1 MPIKSYSLLKC
12 KPLQYGIGGGHA
24 PGTKP
29 KQSDHPHF
37 QVLVEGKRGQVH
49 RIAVNIVSDGAPSG
63 TDSSMIRLFYAKTF
77 SLPALTSKL
86 LANSIGFGFKTL
98 PSKPDGLALDFVRTK
113 GLVDTTKMKLM
124 PFEQTG
130 PDNDIQDILQ
140 ELFDGA
146 INEGQIV
153 FAFGAA
159 WTDNKQVFF
168 DAEDGGIHDIHC
180 NQGNPAKGGHSRDNG
195 TFQDGALLFYH
206 PTNKTWKAVF
216 MAFDSQFTGNKIVT
230 DEKGNQKND
239 SAPAPVPAKKGKTK
253 PKRKKRSK
261 HS

>member
-24 PGTKP
+24 PGAKP

-37 QVLVEGKRGQVH
+37 QVLVEGKRGQLH

-63 TDSSMIRLFYAKTF
+63 TKSSMIRLFYAKTF
-77 SLPALTSKL
+77 SLPALTSQL
-86 LANSIGFGFKTL
+86 LATSIGFGFKAL
-98 PSKPDGLALDFVRTK
+98 PSHPNGIALDFVRTT
-113 GLVDTTKMKLM
+113 GLVDTAKMKLM
-124 PFEQTG
+124 PFEETG

-140 ELFDGA
+140 ELFDAA

-168 DAEDGGIHDIHC
+168 DGEDGGIHDIHC
-180 NQGNPAKGGHSRDNG
+180 NQGNPAKGGHSKDNG
-195 TFQDGALLFYH
+195 TFQDGAILFYH
-206 PTNKTWKAVF
+206 PSKKTWKAVF
-216 MAFDSQFTGNKIVT
+216 MAFDSQFTGNKIVS
-230 DEKGNQKND
+230 DEKGNQ
-239 SAPAPVPAKKGKTK
+239 SGGKTEK
-253 PKRKKRSK
+253 LPQKKRPKRHTKKLK
-261 HS
+261 